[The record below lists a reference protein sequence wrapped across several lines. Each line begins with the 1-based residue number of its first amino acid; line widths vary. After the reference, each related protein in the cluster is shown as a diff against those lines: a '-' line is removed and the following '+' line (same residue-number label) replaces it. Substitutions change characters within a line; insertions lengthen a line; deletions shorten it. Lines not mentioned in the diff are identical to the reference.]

1 MHRRNQLPDFRANR
15 VASMLGDLTVRS
27 GRVKR
32 AKRLATRSF
41 RAESGEFLAE
51 GPQAVRE
58 ALIEG
63 LARDIFVTPEAHE
76 RHADLP
82 ALDTGDAEW
91 HLVDDEVLMH
101 VADAVNPQGIVA
113 RCIQVQ
119 YELEAVLAD
128 NSKLILVCAEIRDPG
143 NAGSVIRAADAA
155 GADAVIFAGDSVDPW
170 NPKVVRASV
179 GSVFHIPIVVERD
192 ILTAIAAVNDAG
204 LQVLA
209 ADGTGDIGLFDVPLD
224 LPTAWLMG
232 NEAWGLPEEIRG
244 LADQVVSIP
253 IYGRAESL
261 NLATAAT
268 LCLYTSAQAQ
278 R

>member
-1 MHRRNQLPDFRANR
+1 MPELPVKQ
-15 VASMLGDLTVRS
+15 VASPLGELTVRS

-32 AKRLATRSF
+32 AKRLATRAF
-41 RAESGEFLAE
+41 RAESGDFLAE

-63 LARDIFVTPEAHE
+63 LARDVFATPDAYE

-82 ALDTGDAEW
+82 ALDSGDAEW
-91 HLVDDEVLMH
+91 HLVDDEVLAH
-101 VADAVNPQGIVA
+101 IADAVNPQGIVA
-113 RCIQVQ
+113 CCLQVQ
-119 YELEAVLAD
+119 YELDAVLAD
-128 NSKLILVCAEIRDPG
+128 SPKLLVVCAEIRDPG

-170 NPKVVRASV
+170 NPKAVRASV
-179 GSVFHIPIVVERD
+179 GSIFHLPIIVSRD
-192 ILTAIAAVNDAG
+192 IPGTLGDIRAFGVQI
-204 LQVLA
+204 LA
-209 ADGTGDIGLFDVPLD
+209 ADGGGDVDLFNAQLD
-224 LPTAWLMG
+224 IPTAWLMG
-232 NEAWGLPEEIRG
+232 NEAWGLPETTRD

-261 NLATAAT
+261 NLATAAA
-268 LCLYTSAQAQ
+268 LCLYGSARAQ